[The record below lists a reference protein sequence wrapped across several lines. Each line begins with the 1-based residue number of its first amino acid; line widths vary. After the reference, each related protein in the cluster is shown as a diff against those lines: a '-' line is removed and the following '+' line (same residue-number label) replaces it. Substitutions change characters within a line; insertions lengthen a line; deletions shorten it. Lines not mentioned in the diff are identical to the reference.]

1 MRTKVAGESCGATNA
16 SNGTSCASLLSR
28 SEGSFIL
35 ARAARQ
41 LVEGRIQKRAPQAFC
56 ELPTRICLRLSLA
69 GGWCQITRGSCGTV
83 ESMRYDWSH
92 ATLAV
97 TALPLPTTH
106 RSLHGLRC
114 RPHTL
119 ITRARPSDV
128 TVDGAL
134 YCEPAT
140 ARRPLGRAQAGGRQA
155 ETETPIMTSTLWGF
169 SCSLQRR

>member
-1 MRTKVAGESCGATNA
+1 MSDHAWLV
-16 SNGTSCASLLSR
+16 
-28 SEGSFIL
+28 
-35 ARAARQ
+35 RA
-41 LVEGRIQKRAPQAFC
+41 
-56 ELPTRICLRLSLA
+56 
-69 GGWCQITRGSCGTV
+69 V

-128 TVDGAL
+128 TVDRAL

-140 ARRPLGRAQAGGRQA
+140 VRRPLGRAQAGGRQA
-155 ETETPIMTSTLWGF
+155 ETQTPIMTSTLWGF
-169 SCSLQRR
+169 SCSLQRRSRGPNGAKILLLFMAPRQCKGKPAGYWGIRQCAANTSGREKQESRVAKLG

>member
-1 MRTKVAGESCGATNA
+1 
-16 SNGTSCASLLSR
+16 
-28 SEGSFIL
+28 
-35 ARAARQ
+35 
-41 LVEGRIQKRAPQAFC
+41 
-56 ELPTRICLRLSLA
+56 
-69 GGWCQITRGSCGTV
+69 
-83 ESMRYDWSH
+83 MRYDWSH

-128 TVDGAL
+128 TVDRAL

-140 ARRPLGRAQAGGRQA
+140 VRRPLGRAQAGGRQA
-155 ETETPIMTSTLWGF
+155 ETQTPIMTSTLWGS
-169 SCSLQRR
+169 SCSLQRRSRGPNGAEILLLFMAPRQCSGREGRWQLWFSTVRCEYELAGKTRNTGLLNLGRLDIKICSLAWVEEAQHGTVAEESL